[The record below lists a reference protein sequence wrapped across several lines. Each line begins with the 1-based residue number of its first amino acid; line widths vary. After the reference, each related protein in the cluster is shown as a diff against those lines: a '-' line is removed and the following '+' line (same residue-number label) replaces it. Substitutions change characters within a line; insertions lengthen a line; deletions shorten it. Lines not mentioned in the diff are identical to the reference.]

1 MTGNPY
7 TTSPKPYLEY
17 WQKEGV
23 DYIERRR
30 DSEDCGA
37 TSPSLQDNPDGYP
50 VFSQNDYHAMERP
63 GEEKIITEKRL
74 RAQWQRCMLAKG
86 YSVSEEWMLLIDKF

>member
-7 TTSPKPYLEY
+7 TSSPKPYLEY

-23 DYIERRR
+23 NYTERRR

-37 TSPSLQDNPDGYP
+37 ISPSSRDKPDGYP
-50 VFSQNDYHAMERP
+50 VFSHNHYQAMERP

-74 RAQWQRCMLAKG
+74 RALWQRCMLAKG
-86 YSVSEEWMLLIDKF
+86 YSDSEEWMLLIDKF